1 MTDASAG
8 NFGSLDGVAML
19 EVGKMAVAVPVAGPA
34 MAASTAEWRY
44 ATRVIHGVYGELP
57 LAAR

>member
-1 MTDASAG
+1 
-8 NFGSLDGVAML
+8 ML